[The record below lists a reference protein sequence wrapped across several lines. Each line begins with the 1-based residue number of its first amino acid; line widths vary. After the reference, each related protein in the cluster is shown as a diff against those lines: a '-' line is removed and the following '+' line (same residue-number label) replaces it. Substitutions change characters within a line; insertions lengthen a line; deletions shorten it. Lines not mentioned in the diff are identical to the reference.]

1 MNMRM
6 RILYIFMGVC
16 VILGMSYIYKE
27 NTLVHAE
34 QRHMEGTSKENS
46 SEAASTEEA
55 TTEEITTEET
65 TIEETTTEEITTEE
79 TTTEET
85 TAEECQH
92 DYKTVVKAATNKT
105 NGYQEEQCNICGEK
119 GAKTIIYRIKSI
131 KLSETAYSYDG
142 RTKRP
147 KVTAYDGKGNKI
159 SSSNY
164 KVTYQNGRR
173 KPGRY
178 CVTIEFSGNYSGTF
192 TRYFHITPRGVSV
205 KTIVG
210 GQGSVTVT
218 LKAAG
223 KTFTGYQ
230 IQYSKKKNFSSG
242 VKTKTVSKGKNAY
255 KIANLDTNARYYVR
269 VRTYLLSGG
278 KKVYSQ
284 WSDSATAR
292 TKIYRN
298 MNIVSTDHQKYSY
311 EEMVQDIAQL
321 QKRYKDHCTVN
332 ILGTT
337 ADKRN
342 LYEVIVGNPDADK
355 HLIVLSN
362 LHAREYMTVQLCM
375 KQIEYYLNYY
385 NKTIGGVKVSSVLDE
400 VAIHFMP
407 SCNPDG
413 TAIAQFGFDAI
424 RNKRLRNNLYK
435 MGGLT
440 YKWKSNARGV
450 DLNQNWDIDFE
461 VHGTKGSDWYSGK
474 KPHSEAEV
482 KAIIKMLDRVE
493 TEGEIVGFLSY
504 HAMGEVI
511 YGMCAP
517 EAGETMAKTVD
528 DMYSVAYKQS
538 KYVLCGSTSI
548 SCNQSREYLMYK
560 RGIPGITLEIGSSET
575 PLDIS
580 QFAPTWRK
588 NKRLVLLE
596 AALFCE

>member
-1 MNMRM
+1 MKIRM
-6 RILYIFMGVC
+6 RFIYIFVGIC
-16 VILGMSYIYKE
+16 VIFGMTAIYK
-27 NTLVHAE
+27 NNILVQAAQKTLSA
-34 QRHMEGTSKENS
+34 QTNIDGTSGEEG
-46 SEAASTEEA
+46 SEAASTEEEKSEEA
-55 TTEEITTEET
+55 TTEEQP
-65 TIEETTTEEITTEE
+65 
-79 TTTEET
+79 
-85 TAEECQH
+85 EECIH
-92 DYKTVVKAATNKT
+92 AYKTVVKAATNKT
-105 NGYQEEQCNICGEK
+105 NGYKEEQCTICGEK

-142 RTKRP
+142 KTKKP
-147 KVTAYDGKGNKI
+147 KVTAYDSKGNKI
-159 SSSNY
+159 SSSFY
-164 KVTYQNGRR
+164 KTTYQTGRR

-178 CVTIEFSGNYSGTF
+178 SVTIEFFGNYSGTF
-192 TRYFHITPRGVSV
+192 TRYFNIAPRGASV
-205 KTIVG
+205 KNIAG

-218 LKAAG
+218 LKASG

-242 VKTKTVSKGKNAY
+242 VKTKNVSKGKSSY

-278 KKVYSQ
+278 KKIYSQ
-284 WSDSATAR
+284 WSERATAR
-292 TKIYRN
+292 TKIYRK

-332 ILGTT
+332 ILGIT
-337 ADKRN
+337 ADNRN

-385 NKTIGGVKVSSVLDE
+385 NGTIGGVKVSNVLDE

-424 RNKRLRNNLYK
+424 RNTKLRKNLYK

-511 YGMCAP
+511 YGRCAP
-517 EAGETMAKTVD
+517 EAGESMTKTVD
-528 DMYSVAYKQS
+528 EMYNVAYKQS
-538 KYVLCGSTSI
+538 KYVLYGSTSI

-575 PLDIS
+575 PLAIS
-580 QFAPTWRK
+580 QFAPAWRK

>member
-1 MNMRM
+1 MKMRM
-6 RILYIFMGVC
+6 RLVYIFVGMC
-16 VILGMSYIYKE
+16 VILGMNYIYKE
-27 NTLVHAE
+27 NALVQAAQKTLSA
-34 QRHMEGTSKENS
+34 QKTIDGTSEEDS
-46 SEAASTEEA
+46 SEATSTEDV
-55 TTEEITTEET
+55 
-65 TIEETTTEEITTEE
+65 TTEE
-79 TTTEET
+79 TTTEEQPK
-85 TAEECQH
+85 ECVH
-92 DYKTVVKAATNKT
+92 EYKTVVKAATNKT
-105 NGYQEEQCNICGEK
+105 NGYKQEQCSICGEK

-142 RTKRP
+142 KTKKP
-147 KVTAYDGKGNKI
+147 KVTAYDSKGNKI
-159 SSSNY
+159 SSSYY
-164 KVTYQNGRR
+164 KVTYQIGRR

-178 CVTIEFSGNYSGTF
+178 CVTVEFSENYSGTF
-192 TRYFHITPRGVSV
+192 TRYFNIAPRGASV
-205 KTIVG
+205 KNITG
-210 GQGSVTVT
+210 GQGSVIVT
-218 LKAAG
+218 LKASG

-230 IQYSKKKNFSSG
+230 IQYSKKRNFSSG
-242 VKTKTVSKGKNAY
+242 VKTKTVSKGKSSY
-255 KIANLDTNARYYVR
+255 TIANLDTNARYYVR

-278 KKVYSQ
+278 KKIYSQ
-284 WSDSATAR
+284 WSDSVTAR
-292 TKIYRN
+292 TKVYRN

-337 ADKRN
+337 ADNRN

-385 NKTIGGVKVSSVLDE
+385 NRAINGVKVADVLDE

-424 RNKRLRNNLYK
+424 RNTKLRKNLYK

-450 DLNQNWDIDFE
+450 DLNQNWDINFE

-511 YGMCAP
+511 YGKCAP

-528 DMYSVAYKQS
+528 DMYNVAYKQS
-538 KYVLCGSTSI
+538 GYVLYGSTDI

-588 NKRLVLLE
+588 NRKLVLLE

>member
-1 MNMRM
+1 MKMRM
-6 RILYIFMGVC
+6 RLVYILVGMC
-16 VILGMSYIYKE
+16 VIFGMNHMYKD
-27 NTLVHAE
+27 
-34 QRHMEGTSKENS
+34 S
-46 SEAASTEEA
+46 SEAASTEKV
-55 TTEEITTEET
+55 TS
-65 TIEETTTEEITTEE
+65 EETTTEEQPKTCTHEYE
-79 TTTEET
+79 
-85 TAEECQH
+85 
-92 DYKTVVKAATNKT
+92 TVVQAATNKT
-105 NGYQEEQCNICGEK
+105 NGYKQEQCNICGEK

-142 RTKRP
+142 KTKKP
-147 KVTAYDGKGNKI
+147 NVTAYDSKGNKI
-159 SSSNY
+159 SSSYY
-164 KVTYQNGRR
+164 KTTYQIGRR

-178 CVTIEFSGNYSGTF
+178 SVTVEFSGNYSGTF
-192 TRYFHITPRGVSV
+192 TRYFNIAPRGAAV
-205 KTIVG
+205 KNITG
-210 GQGSVTVT
+210 GQGSVTVA
-218 LKAAG
+218 LKASG

-242 VKTKTVSKGKNAY
+242 VKTKTVSKGKSAY

-278 KKVYSQ
+278 KKIYSQ
-284 WSDSATAR
+284 WSDRVTAR
-292 TKIYRN
+292 TKIYSN

-385 NKTIGGVKVSSVLDE
+385 NRTIGGVKVSNVLDE

-424 RNKRLRNNLYK
+424 RNTKLRKNLYK

-450 DLNQNWDIDFE
+450 DLNQNWDINFE

-511 YGMCAP
+511 YGKCAP
-517 EAGETMAKTVD
+517 EAGEAMAKTVD

-538 KYVLCGSTSI
+538 GYVLYGSTDI

-588 NKRLVLLE
+588 NRKLVLLE

>member
-1 MNMRM
+1 MNIRM

-27 NTLVHAE
+27 KILVHAE
-34 QRHMEGTSKENS
+34 QRNIEGTSKENS
-46 SEAASTEEA
+46 SEAVSTEEV
-55 TTEEITTEET
+55 TTEET
-65 TIEETTTEEITTEE
+65 TTEGTTTEE

-85 TAEECQH
+85 TTEECQH
-92 DYKTVVKAATNKT
+92 DYKTVIKAATNKT

-142 RTKRP
+142 KTKKP
-147 KVTAYDGKGNKI
+147 KVTAYDSKGNKI

-164 KVTYQNGRR
+164 KVTYQVGRK

-178 CVTIEFSGNYSGTF
+178 CVTIEFSGSYSGTF
-192 TRYFHITPRGVSV
+192 TRYFHITPRGASV
-205 KTIVG
+205 KNIVG

-230 IQYSKKKNFSSG
+230 IQYSKKKNFSSD

-278 KKVYSQ
+278 KKIYSQ
-284 WSDSATAR
+284 WSDRATAR
-292 TKIYRN
+292 TKIYSN

-385 NKTIGGVKVSSVLDE
+385 NRTIGGVKVSSVLDE

-424 RNKRLRNNLYK
+424 RNKKLRNNLYK

-493 TEGEIVGFLSY
+493 AEGEIVGFLSY

-538 KYVLCGSTSI
+538 KYVLYGSTSI